1 MDGLLKIWSW
11 RTHFFQYESWAK
23 WIRMPTR
30 IYLLPPQWYVS
41 SMFPHTLITHGVV
54 ADRTAVTVTF
64 SQYWAEAGPGIAI
77 SSNRKNCQLTFGVK
91 YVTPLLYLLTML
103 IFSLPQS
110 PSRFLIRH
118 CYCRLCEFLFGCWLT
133 GHLASNSRSGVTIS

>member
-1 MDGLLKIWSW
+1 M
-11 RTHFFQYESWAK
+11 
-23 WIRMPTR
+23 
-30 IYLLPPQWYVS
+30 
-41 SMFPHTLITHGVV
+41 THGLV

-103 IFSLPQS
+103 IFRSRRVPQGFSFGIATVDYVS
-110 PSRFLIRH
+110 PYLV
-118 CYCRLCEFLFGCWLT
+118 
-133 GHLASNSRSGVTIS
+133 AN